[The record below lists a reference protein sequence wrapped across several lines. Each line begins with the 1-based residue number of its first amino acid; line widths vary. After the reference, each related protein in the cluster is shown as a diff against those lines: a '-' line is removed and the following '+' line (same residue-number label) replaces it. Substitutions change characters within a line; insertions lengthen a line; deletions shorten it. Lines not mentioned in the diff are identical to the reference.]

1 MATRRALVS
10 IGGTV
15 QELPTADTMA
25 GFIPAGGTTG
35 QVLTKNSNTDYDVGY
50 ATPSGGGSVTA
61 DIATP
66 ARVLCKTLFGG
77 L

>member
-15 QELPTADTMA
+15 HELPMADTMA

-35 QVLTKNSNTDYDVGY
+35 QVLSKNSNTDYDVSY
-50 ATPSGGGSVTA
+50 TTPSVVTVTA
-61 DIATP
+61 DITTP
-66 ARVLCKTLFGG
+66 ARVLCKVLFGG